1 MAPPTPSPPLPS
13 ALPHPPSAICH
24 LRSALRHQRSR
35 LLPSAQPPTAQRAI
49 LPSTHKI
56 EKEWL
61 MLRPGRI
68 ILFLLALASPLSA
81 QSIKGRVVLQQDDS
95 PLPGVTVSVPEWGLS
110 AVTLVDGVFLHN
122 LVGWVAVVCGGG
134 C

>member
-1 MAPPTPSPPLPS
+1 MAPPTRSPHLPS
-13 ALPHPPSAICH
+13 AIRHPPSAICH

-110 AVTLVDGVFLHN
+110 AVTDVDGHYAIDAS
-122 LVGWVAVVCGGG
+122 GQIG
-134 C
+134 